1 MKIGWIDSHAHLMD
15 ESLLIEI
22 DEVIK
27 RANEN
32 DVVRIMLIALSNDEM
47 DLALRLKSKYP
58 MLDIACGF
66 HPSDVHKLNDKNWK
80 KLEETLK
87 TGKISA
93 IGEIGLDFYWDKTYV
108 DIQRKAFRRQLAL
121 ADDYNLPVIIHMRE
135 ATQDTFDIL
144 EKANVKKKGVM
155 HCYTGSV
162 EMAKRFVSI
171 GYFISLAGP
180 LTFKNANENIEV
192 AKEMPLNKLLVETD
206 SPFLTPEPY
215 RGKANESAYVR
226 YVGEKLSK
234 IKKLDNFTVQS
245 QLFDNYQKIFK

>member
-1 MKIGWIDSHAHLMD
+1 
-15 ESLLIEI
+15 
-22 DEVIK
+22 
-27 RANEN
+27 
-32 DVVRIMLIALSNDEM
+32 
-47 DLALRLKSKYP
+47 
-58 MLDIACGF
+58 
-66 HPSDVHKLNDKNWK
+66 
-80 KLEETLK
+80 
-87 TGKISA
+87 
-93 IGEIGLDFYWDKTYV
+93 
-108 DIQRKAFRRQLAL
+108 
-121 ADDYNLPVIIHMRE
+121 
-135 ATQDTFDIL
+135 
-144 EKANVKKKGVM
+144 
-155 HCYTGSV
+155 
-162 EMAKRFVSI
+162 MAKRFVSI